1 MNSRLARLREQR
13 DLILKHLQWI
23 DQEIAVEDST
33 ESPKKPEVPASDQPK
48 PVESPTTDVI
58 PAPAPTPIASG
69 EMPVPALDPSDEG
82 NVQSLKSDVRKGC
95 LLYFGLAWVLLA
107 AAVAIVYLAYS

>member
-1 MNSRLARLREQR
+1 MNSRLAKLREQR

-23 DQEIAVEDST
+23 DQEIAAEDSV
-33 ESPKKPEVPASDQPK
+33 ESSPEPKAPALVSPK
-48 PVESPTTDVI
+48 PVQPETSDAI
-58 PAPAPTPIASG
+58 SD
-69 EMPVPALDPSDEG
+69 PVPESATPGEIPVPKLDPTDEG